1 MLTTC
6 CVRHIADRA
15 VSTQKEV
22 RDDLQAASELHC
34 QSGCVAVAVTV
45 ANVSV
50 CTSSCVPSSTVF
62 RVCVSVC
69 VCVRL
74 CACGRA
80 CLSALQ
86 DEILEVLVFE
96 SPQVSWVNVAICFVS
111 PLHDAKV
118 WNSTLQSLN
127 SSRGLWSC
135 AESVESA
142 TRRVPCET
150 ICVSPPYCPVTLQF
164 LVKTNGYCFGSTQAV
179 AASQSSTAK
188 APLEERGNVVLPVLS
203 EQVTEPP
210 VIEDPLGSR

>member
-1 MLTTC
+1 MRVCSSPSLSPGRRDC
-6 CVRHIADRA
+6 CCERLRVYILVR
-15 VSTQKEV
+15 
-22 RDDLQAASELHC
+22 
-34 QSGCVAVAVTV
+34 
-45 ANVSV
+45 
-50 CTSSCVPSSTVF
+50 VPSSMVL
-62 RVCVSVC
+62 RDCVSVC

-80 CLSALQ
+80 CLSPLQ

-135 AESVESA
+135 AESVES
-142 TRRVPCET
+142 CE
-150 ICVSPPYCPVTLQF
+150 SPPYCPVTLQF
-164 LVKTNGYCFGSTQAV
+164 HVKTNGYCFGPTQAV

-188 APLEERGNVVLPVLS
+188 APLEERGNMVLPVLS

>member
-1 MLTTC
+1 MVL
-6 CVRHIADRA
+6 
-15 VSTQKEV
+15 
-22 RDDLQAASELHC
+22 RD
-34 QSGCVAVAVTV
+34 
-45 ANVSV
+45 
-50 CTSSCVPSSTVF
+50 
-62 RVCVSVC
+62 CVSVC

-80 CLSALQ
+80 CLSPLQ
-86 DEILEVLVFE
+86 DDILEVLVFE
-96 SPQVSWVNVAICFVS
+96 SPQVSRVNVAICFVS

-135 AESVESA
+135 LWK
-142 TRRVPCET
+142 VPLEEF
-150 ICVSPPYCPVTLQF
+150 CVKQLVSLHRIVPVTLQF
-164 LVKTNGYCFGSTQAV
+164 HVKTNGYCFGPTQAV

-188 APLEERGNVVLPVLS
+188 APLEERGNMVLPVLS